1 MLLTFEYL
9 ITLNNTKFLVASYAG
24 QKLVVRVLQSSGCE
38 FHPDLLSQLLNCA
51 MKIQSRLYNG
61 KPRPVCRPGGSDGSN
76 LNNYR
81 HYSNGCELLSA
92 GTLFRQHGTI
102 VCLLQTIV
110 HHHINNFS
118 SLEHSLLASR
128 PVPSRFLFCF
138 FSMCVCF
145 YFLFLYANR
154 TKRFLSFIDCGVA

>member
-9 ITLNNTKFLVASYAG
+9 ITLNNTKFLVASCAE
-24 QKLVVRVLQSSGCE
+24 QKLVSE
-38 FHPDLLSQLLNCA
+38 FHPDLLSQLLNRA

-61 KPRPVCRPGGSDGSN
+61 KPRPVRRPGGSGGSN
-76 LNNYR
+76 LNNYW

-102 VCLLQTIV
+102 VCLLLTIV

-128 PVPSRFLFCF
+128 PVSSRVLFCF
-138 FSMCVCF
+138 FRVFVC
-145 YFLFLYANR
+145 YYCLFIKSNQTIVVIY
-154 TKRFLSFIDCGVA
+154 